1 MYHFTVYSDTYFK
14 NLEVQGYFI
23 EMKFYFNGVI
33 ADIADNNTTDS
44 IKFKDNI
51 TGPIGNDGTKNV
63 EIFK

>member
-1 MYHFTVYSDTYFK
+1 
-14 NLEVQGYFI
+14 
-23 EMKFYFNGVI
+23 MKFYFNGVI